1 MKMPIDTPPTKIV
14 KCFAKFGFILKAKSK
29 NSHLILENP
38 TWNGTGA
45 IVSIPNHK
53 KGVKS
58 STLRRIISEIG
69 MDRKEFLRK
78 L

>member
-1 MKMPIDTPPTKIV
+1 MKMPIDTPPKKVV
-14 KCFAKFGFILKAKSK
+14 KCFQTFGFVLKAKSN
-29 NSHLILENP
+29 NSHLIMVHP
-38 TWNGTGA
+38 SWNGHGVT
-45 IVSIPNHK
+45 VSIPNHK